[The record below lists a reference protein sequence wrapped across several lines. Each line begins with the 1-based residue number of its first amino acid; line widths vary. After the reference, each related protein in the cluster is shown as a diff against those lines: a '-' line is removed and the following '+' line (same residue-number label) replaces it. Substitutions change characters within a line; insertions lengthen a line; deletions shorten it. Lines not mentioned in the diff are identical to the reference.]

1 MLQMGL
7 DVVTNVRCEW
17 ISAALCSNQI
27 PRSADVCLILGCED
41 GRAVSFIPK
50 TIETLITSTIEA
62 DGVLPV
68 SVRRQLKQQQKV
80 RGAFVADSIV
90 DQRADDLKETEDES
104 VDVVISLQAAANMK
118 EKGLDWKK
126 SVQEAARVLKSGGRF
141 LFVEQTTID
150 GQSYLDY
157 VGNLGT
163 QIVEKREDNDDDN
176 KEEDDNSTNEAE
188 VYPTFKCM
196 GYDDVDLVLVPHIAS
211 VFVKSE
217 DAGMTS
223 KEKELKEKNKEKN
236 AEQDRMAELS
246 LSAFERGIKKR
257 KRKKK
262 KKTASTT
269 ED

>member
-1 MLQMGL
+1 MG
-7 DVVTNVRCEW
+7 
-17 ISAALCSNQI
+17 
-27 PRSADVCLILGCED
+27 
-41 GRAVSFIPK
+41 
-50 TIETLITSTIEA
+50 
-62 DGVLPV
+62 
-68 SVRRQLKQQQKV
+68 
-80 RGAFVADSIV
+80 
-90 DQRADDLKETEDES
+90 
-104 VDVVISLQAAANMK
+104 K

-163 QIVEKREDNDDDN
+163 QIVEKR
-176 KEEDDNSTNEAE
+176 EEDDNSTNEAE